1 MHYLTILTYPASP
14 VQASNPTGLS
24 GLYRYLLYTNPNC
37 RVRHRIYKT
46 YKPKI
51 HRLADLAPKFGKIY
65 LLSHEVH
72 ALQLQWR

>member
-51 HRLADLAPKFGKIY
+51 PRLADLAPKFWED
-65 LLSHEVH
+65 LPS
-72 ALQLQWR
+72 